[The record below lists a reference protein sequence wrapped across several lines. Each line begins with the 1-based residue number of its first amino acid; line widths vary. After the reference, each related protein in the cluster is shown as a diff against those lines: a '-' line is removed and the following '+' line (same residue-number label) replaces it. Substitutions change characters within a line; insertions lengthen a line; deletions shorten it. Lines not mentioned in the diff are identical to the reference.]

1 MDFVGADDEVVF
13 LGDFR
18 VARQF
23 VVAVSTADGVVR
35 VAEEQ
40 EAGVGADVG
49 FQGGEVRYPA
59 AVFLFAR

>member
-23 VVAVSTADGVVR
+23 VVAVSAADGVVR

-40 EAGVGADVG
+40 QAGVVVDVG
-49 FQGGEVRYPA
+49 FQRVKVRHPA
-59 AVFLFAR
+59 AVFQFAG